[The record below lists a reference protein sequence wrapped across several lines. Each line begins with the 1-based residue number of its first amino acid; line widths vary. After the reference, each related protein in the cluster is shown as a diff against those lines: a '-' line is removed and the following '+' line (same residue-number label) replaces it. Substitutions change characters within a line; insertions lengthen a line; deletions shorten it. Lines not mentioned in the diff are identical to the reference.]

1 MNPSKRD
8 ILSLLAL
15 GGAAGLSGAARAGA
29 KPAAPLI
36 LVLRDRYPTTMSR
49 IALSACFVFLA
60 SFSVSQISA
69 QRLAELDLAGWARLI
84 SSASV
89 IGFLIMI
96 AWLTIVR
103 PAPVARAG
111 GIMPRAAAVL
121 GTWLFLIGSPFLAR
135 RGDLGAPL
143 LLAGALVTLVG
154 EVLTLLFLR
163 WLGRSFSIAPEA
175 RKLVTSGPYRI
186 VRHPLY
192 AAELL
197 AMIGIVLQFASL
209 EAAAITSLW
218 LRSVVITIPLPSGSM
233 STWCVRW

>member
-1 MNPSKRD
+1 M
-8 ILSLLAL
+8 AVEH
-15 GGAAGLSGAARAGA
+15 AGHLRRQS
-29 KPAAPLI
+29 PLTI
-36 LVLRDRYPTTMSR
+36 GDWGSR

-209 EAAAITSLW
+209 EAAALAAVQFGFQIMRMRNEETV
-218 LRSVVITIPLPSGSM
+218 LRTAFPEYAGYMARTRRIIPGV
-233 STWCVRW
+233 W